1 MTSTVQQRLI
11 PYRRLII
18 SLAVIAGVVILL
30 AALSYF
36 WLPGYAKSQL
46 ETRLSELL
54 HRRVS
59 VASIEIKPHT
69 LELIVHGFRIDDK
82 APAQGEPEVLLSF
95 SKLHVDLSIQSLT
108 RRAPVITAFSLVEPK
123 VRLVRET
130 EDRFNI
136 SDLVEQFS
144 QPSEDSN
151 KDAGGTQFSIS
162 NITIQGG
169 QFVLNDQY
177 MKADHQI
184 SEINLGIPI
193 IANLD
198 SAPTSWVE
206 PHFNAKING
215 SPVSLDGKLR
225 PFTDNQEAT
234 LAFKLSEFDLTEIDQ
249 YVPFP
254 SGMRLLSGSFDSELL
269 VTFAQKQDK
278 APDITLTGK
287 STLNQFALKNS
298 AVEQPYQAS
307 FKRLTIDLPQV
318 DLTGQNPSHIKLDI
332 DHIALV
338 SENEKEPELSVAN
351 LAIDRVTINNKD
363 HRIELDEIT
372 LDRLRTS
379 LRRDSSGNIDLTRL
393 FNSADGK
400 KISAETRQTA
410 PTKNQVSARG
420 TSKLA
425 RIPVPARKPA
435 VSSRPSEV
443 ETEVAQDESQ
453 QIEKARKENK
463 ETSNNEASWVTKIKR
478 IQLKAASLRYEDLT
492 LTKTPPMIVDPL
504 NITVDNVDL
513 NGVKPLNLTVD
524 ARVNDRGQIK
534 VNGSLAWS
542 PLVTDLDLNLDSVNL
557 VSLQGWMGDKLKAL
571 ITSGD
576 VSFLG
581 KVQAQQGDP
590 MKILVNGEAKLYNL
604 NVFDTKNT
612 QDLLQW
618 KKMDVSGLNV
628 TTDPLRIDIKTVR
641 FSDFYARM
649 VLLPD
654 GQLNLVHNI
663 VQIDEPI
670 DVEVAPAD
678 NKNAVEV
685 KVTTPDIK
693 PVDTYQ
699 VKSPDET
706 FIHIGKVLLQQGNI
720 NFHDRFVKP
729 NYRANL
735 TGLSGQ
741 IGPLYPG
748 KFGVIDIRGTID
760 KIAPLEIK
768 GKIEPFSSEFFLDL
782 TAKVKDIE
790 LPPFS
795 PYSSKYVGYEIE
807 KGKLSADVQYHVEKG
822 ALTAENKIF
831 LDQFTLGD
839 KVESENAITLPLDLA
854 LTLLKNRRGEINLHL
869 PLSGSL
875 NDPQFNVGALI
886 FEAFVNLITKAIT
899 APFALLASALD
910 GGEELSEVAFAP
922 GFAEIDAD
930 AAQRLQSLAEILN
943 DRPSLNLEIAG
954 HVDPTQDYEGLKV
967 AMMQDKVKA
976 QKLAEQTKKGIASGA
991 ITDITLTAEEYS
1003 KYLEIAYKKEEF
1015 DKPKNAIGLTKSL
1028 PNAEMEQLIVANIQV
1043 NDNDLAALAE
1053 RRANVARNWLVENGK
1068 ISDERI
1074 FVVGGHESEDGEQKK
1089 GTRADFLLK

>member
-1 MTSTVQQRLI
+1 MTSTLQQRLI
-11 PYRRLII
+11 SHRRLMI
-18 SLAVIAGVVILL
+18 SLGAIMALVILL
-30 AALSYF
+30 GALSYF

-46 ETRLSELL
+46 EIRLSELL

-69 LELIVHGFRIDDK
+69 LELIVQGFRIDDK
-82 APAQGEPEVLLSF
+82 APAHAEPEVLLSF
-95 SKLHVDLSIQSLT
+95 AKLHVDLSIQSLT
-108 RRAPVITAFSLVEPK
+108 RRAPVVTAFSLVEPK

-144 QPSEDSN
+144 QPSEDTD
-151 KDAGGTQFSIS
+151 KDAGSTQFSIS

-169 QFVLNDQY
+169 QFVFDDQY

-198 SAPTSWVE
+198 SVLTSWIE
-206 PHFNAKING
+206 PHFSAKING
-215 SPVSLDGKLR
+215 SPVSLEGKLR

-234 LAFKLSEFDLTEIDQ
+234 LALELREFDLTEIDQ

-254 SGMRLLSGSFDSELL
+254 SGIRLLSGLFDSELL
-269 VTFAQKQDK
+269 VTFTHKQDK

-287 STLNQFALKNS
+287 STLRQFSLKNS
-298 AVEQPYQAS
+298 GVEQPYQAS
-307 FKRLTIDLPQV
+307 IKQLTLDLSQV
-318 DLTGQNPSHIKLDI
+318 DLTGQNPSQIKLDI
-332 DHIALV
+332 DQIALV
-338 SENEKEPELSVAN
+338 SENEKEPALSLAN
-351 LAIDRVTINNKD
+351 LTIDQVTINNKD
-363 HRIELDEIT
+363 HQIELDEIT

-379 LRRDSSGNIDLTRL
+379 LRRDSSGNVDLTRL
-393 FNSADGK
+393 FNPADGK
-400 KISAETRQTA
+400 ISSETRQNA
-410 PTKNQVSARG
+410 PKKNHVSAPGKSR
-420 TSKLA
+420 LA
-425 RIPVPARKPA
+425 RIPIPARKPSI
-435 VSSRPSEV
+435 SSPSEIV
-443 ETEVAQDESQ
+443 QEVVQNESQ
-453 QIEKARKENK
+453 QVENIRAEKQ
-463 ETSNNEASWVTKIKR
+463 ETSSTEASWVTRIKR
-478 IQLKAASLRYEDLT
+478 IKFKAATLRYEDLT

-504 NITVDNVDL
+504 NITVDNIDL

-524 ARVNDRGQIK
+524 ARVNDRGHVK
-534 VNGSLAWS
+534 VDGSLAWS
-542 PLVTDLDLNLDSVNL
+542 PLVTDLDLNLDSVDL

-581 KVQAQQGDP
+581 KLKAQHGDP
-590 MKILVNGEAKLYNL
+590 MKILVTGEAKLYNL
-604 NVFDTKNT
+604 NVFDAKNT

-618 KKMDVSGLNV
+618 KKMDVNGLNV
-628 TTDPLRIDIKTVR
+628 TTDPMRIDIKTVR

-649 VLLPD
+649 VLLPNGD
-654 GQLNLVHNI
+654 LNLVHNI
-663 VQIDEPI
+663 VQIEEPI

-706 FIHIGKVLLQQGNI
+706 FIYIGKVVLHQGNI
-720 NFHDRFVKP
+720 NFHDRFIKP
-729 NYRANL
+729 NYRAHL

-768 GKIEPFSSEFFLDL
+768 GKVEPFSSEFFLDL

-795 PYSSKYVGYEIE
+795 PYSSKYIGYEIE
-807 KGKLSADVQYHVEKG
+807 KGKLSADLQYHVEKG

-839 KVESENAITLPLDLA
+839 KVESENAVTLPLDLA

-910 GGEELSEVAFAP
+910 GGDELSEVAFAP

-930 AAQRLQSLAEILN
+930 AVQRLQSLAEILN
-943 DRPSLNLEIAG
+943 DRPSLNLEISG
-954 HVDPTQDYEGLKV
+954 HVDSALDYEGLKV
-967 AMMQDKVKA
+967 AMMQEKVKA
-976 QKLAEQTKKGIASGA
+976 QKLAEQTKKGISSGA
-991 ITDITLTAEEYS
+991 IADITLTPEEYS
-1003 KYLEIAYKKEEF
+1003 KYLEVAYKKEEF

-1053 RRANVARNWLVENGK
+1053 RRANAARNWLVENGK

-1074 FVVGGHESEDGEQKK
+1074 FVVGGHESEEGEQKK
-1089 GTRADFLLK
+1089 GTRADFLIK